1 MSKGKVVLAYSG
13 GLDTS
18 VCIRYLQTLRN
29 LDVITVTVDCGQN
42 DDFDDIEKKARAIG
56 AIKHVYIDAK
66 NEFARDYVIPSIK
79 SNGLYQG
86 KYPLATALARP
97 LIAAKAVQVA
107 NTEGAMALAH
117 GCTGK
122 GNDQIR
128 FDVTMRAL
136 APELEIIAPIR
147 DMNLTRDVEIKF
159 AKEQG
164 IPISTEAK
172 KYSID
177 LNLWGRAVEGGNIED
192 AFFEP
197 PADAFQFVDLQNDK
211 VGYLELDFEAGIPVA
226 ADGKHMDIVDLVQY
240 VDDKA
245 GSCGVGIVDHIED
258 RVVGIKSREV
268 YEAPAAVTIIEAHR
282 DLEKMV
288 LTKHELAF
296 KHFVDEQWSW
306 LVYSGLWQDPLRVD
320 LDKFID
326 ATQIRVSGKVKIKM
340 HRGSLRVVGRESK
353 YSLYRNDL
361 ATYAAGST
369 FDQSLAKGFV
379 ELWGLQSV
387 IANTVSTFQPA
398 SKSFVDNMV
407 GSRPQVKD
415 TNQTMAK
422 QKIKEGEKA
431 Q

>member
-1 MSKGKVVLAYSG
+1 MSNGKVVLAYSG

-18 VCIRYLQTLRN
+18 VCVRYLQTVHK
-29 LDVITVTVDCGQN
+29 LDVITVTVDCGQE
-42 DDFDDIEKKARAIG
+42 DDFKEIEKKAKAIG
-56 AIKHVYIDAK
+56 AVKHVYIDARE
-66 NEFARDYVIPSIK
+66 EFARDYVAPSIK
-79 SNGLYQG
+79 ANGLYQG

-107 NTEGAMALAH
+107 NKEGAASIAH

-136 APELEIIAPIR
+136 NPRLKIIAPIR

-159 AKEQG
+159 AKEQN
-164 IPISTEAK
+164 IPVSAEAK

-192 AFFEP
+192 ADFEP
-197 PADAFQFVDLQNDK
+197 PEDAFQYINFRNVRA
-211 VGYLELDFEAGIPVA
+211 GYIEIEFKQGVPVA
-226 ADGKHMDIVDLVQY
+226 ADGKRMPLIDLIRY
-240 VDDKA
+240 VNDKA
-245 GSCGVGIVDHIED
+245 GAHGVGIVDHIED

-268 YEAPAAVTIIEAHR
+268 YEAPAAVTIIEAHK

-288 LTKHELAF
+288 LTKHELEF
-296 KHFVDEQWSW
+296 KRMVDEQWSW
-306 LVYSGLWQDPLRVD
+306 LAYSGLWQDPLRND

-326 ATQIRVSGKVKIKM
+326 ATQVRVSGKVKLKM
-340 HRGSLRVVGRESK
+340 QKGSLRVVGRESK
-353 YSLYRNDL
+353 YSLYKNDL

-379 ELWGLQSV
+379 ELWGLQSI
-387 IANTVSTFQPA
+387 IANSVAADVTSTD
-398 SKSFVDNMV
+398 K
-407 GSRPQVKD
+407 
-415 TNQTMAK
+415 K
-422 QKIKEGEKA
+422 QKGGKK
-431 Q
+431 